1 MKVLVV
7 EDNPSMRTLLRRIF
21 DKHKYF
27 VLACEDGQ
35 AAIEELAKD
44 YYDIIL
50 TDWMMPKV
58 DGIELVKF
66 IRQNIKPDP
75 IVIMVTAL
83 ASKQAQNQALS
94 SGADEFITKPYQAE
108 EIIQKVEN
116 LLLQKAQGANLKNID
131 FVKINSSINNFYG
144 VAIAASTGGPQALLE
159 FFKLL
164 KPTSKAAFFTILH
177 APAWM
182 LVSFSERLQKETT
195 LTIKL
200 AEDGMDINPGIVY
213 LAPGGFHMGIN
224 SATKKIVLL
233 DTPPENFVKPAADP
247 TFRSVAETF
256 GKNSIGVV
264 LTGMGHDGS
273 VGCGYIKAAGG
284 LVIAQ
289 DPKDALLSSMPQT
302 VVDLKLASIIT
313 KLTEIPDIIT
323 NYINNHKRI

>member
-1 MKVLVV
+1 MNVLVV

-21 DKHKYF
+21 DKNKFF
-27 VLACEDGQ
+27 VTACADGKE
-35 AAIEELAKD
+35 AIEELAKN

-58 DGIELVKF
+58 DGIELIKF

-83 ASKQAQNQALS
+83 ASKQAQNQALN
-94 SGADEFITKPYQAE
+94 SGADEYITKPYQAT
-108 EIIQKVEN
+108 EIILKVEN
-116 LLLQKAQGANLKNID
+116 LLLRKAQGENFKSID
-131 FVKINSSINNFYG
+131 FVKVNASINNFYG
-144 VAIAASTGGPQALLE
+144 VAVAASTGGPQALLE
-159 FFKLL
+159 FYKLL
-164 KPTSKAAFFTILH
+164 KPTSKAAFFTVLH

-182 LVSFSERLQKETT
+182 LISFSERLQKETK
-195 LTIKL
+195 LKIKL
-200 AEDGMDINPGIVY
+200 AEDGMDIYPGEVY
-213 LAPGGFHMGIN
+213 LAPGNFHMGIN
-224 SATKKIVLL
+224 SATKKICLL

-273 VGCGYIKAAGG
+273 IGCGYIKAAGG

-313 KLTEIPDIIT
+313 KLIEIPEIIN
-323 NYINNHKRI
+323 NYINNHKK